1 MQGAVAVEDLIELV
15 NTANKNQKRRRR
27 QSMIIVFYMSDQV
40 NMHQIL
46 KLYLGLE
53 LYILRD
59 LY

>member
-15 NTANKNQKRRRR
+15 NTDNKNQKRRRK
-27 QSMIIVFYMSDQV
+27 QSMIIVFMSDQV

-59 LY
+59 FY